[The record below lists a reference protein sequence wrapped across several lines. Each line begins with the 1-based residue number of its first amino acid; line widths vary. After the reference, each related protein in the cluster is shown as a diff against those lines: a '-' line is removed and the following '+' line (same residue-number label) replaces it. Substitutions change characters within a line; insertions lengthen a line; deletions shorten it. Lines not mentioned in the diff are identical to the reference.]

1 MKALLLS
8 IRTILRFRTYTAIN
22 VLGLALS
29 LGCVFVLVRYIHQEY
44 TVNHF
49 VPEADRTF
57 LTAVFKEGEP
67 RGSLGESGDRN
78 NDPNYR
84 NPLDHPAVEAFSR
97 FMMFDDDFVTKD
109 DYRYAVN
116 TVVVDSLFF
125 DLIPYGCKE
134 GSLQLKPDEALLTP
148 QAALRIFGTEHAVGK
163 ELVTSSGKPVRVAGI
178 LKEPSTKSSFQFD
191 VVLSV
196 YLMRDWSRVAYE
208 VVRLHR
214 PEDGNEINQANR
226 TPMKLVYYGNLAVYY
241 QLVPLK
247 DFYLSRQ
254 VSAYV
259 DSVTQGRPDVLRLL
273 GLVVG
278 LILLVGLLNY
288 MNLYSV
294 VMLKRGRELG
304 MKKVLGAGKGQI
316 FLQLYAEN
324 VCLNA
329 AVVFLAWLLVEVTR
343 RLVDAWFDIPVQ
355 GDLRFDLLLSAA
367 VLFLLPLFTMLPP
380 YCRYA
385 YAAPMRSLSQV
396 GVGGKATR
404 SRTVFLF
411 LQYVI
416 AFCLT
421 VAAIYLSR
429 HLQYLLH
436 TDVGYRTEDIIQCRL
451 WKENPA
457 SYSDNNLRQQEFEK
471 MQAALALIEK
481 RVGESPLFN
490 GMVYGEPPYA
500 GGWGLNFHTENGEAT
515 EAITFW
521 TSREY
526 MDFFGFRILEG
537 RGWGD
542 EDVFSQY
549 KLIANKAFLAALH
562 ISDWRQTKVI
572 PQNRM
577 WFTSGE
583 SSDVIPYEIVG
594 VMDDFKTGHLSGGNR
609 PVVFVY
615 SGSDPRDLCFI
626 SIAPGKRKEAISFLS
641 DLYQE
646 AVGRGDFE
654 YSFVTDE
661 IARLHE
667 EDRKVT
673 RIVITFALIAI
684 VIACLGLFGLSLYD
698 IRQRYREIA
707 LRKVHGA
714 QVADICRLLL
724 RKYFVLLGAAFVTGA
739 VIAYVGIHRYMEDF
753 PHHAPLSLWIFLV
766 AGVIV
771 AIIALL
777 TVLWQIRRASQVN
790 PAEVMKRE

>member
-29 LGCVFVLVRYIHQEY
+29 LGCVFVLVRYIHQER

-67 RGSLGESGDRN
+67 RGVLGESGDRN

-116 TVVVDSLFF
+116 TMVVDSLFF
-125 DLIPYGCKE
+125 DLMPYGCKE
-134 GSLQLKPDEALLTP
+134 GCLQLKPDEALLTP

-163 ELVTSSGKPVRVAGI
+163 ELVTSSGKPVRVAGV

-196 YLMRDWSRVAYE
+196 YLMKDWSRVACE

-214 PEDGNEINQANR
+214 PEDVEEMNR
-226 TPMKLVYYGNLAVYY
+226 VNRKPMKLMSYNQQAVYY
-241 QLVPLK
+241 QLIPLK
-247 DFYLSRQ
+247 DFYLNRQ
-254 VSAYV
+254 VSAYSK
-259 DSVTQGRPDVLRLL
+259 SVLQGRPDVLRLL
-273 GLVVG
+273 GLVAG

-294 VMLKRGRELG
+294 VMLKRGCELG

-343 RLVDAWFDIPVQ
+343 QLVDAWFDIPVQ

-380 YCRYA
+380 YWRYA
-385 YAAPMRSLSQV
+385 HAAPMRSLSQV
-396 GVGGKATR
+396 GVGDKATR

-421 VAAIYLSR
+421 VTAIYLSR
-429 HLQYLLH
+429 HLQFLLH
-436 TDVGYRTEDIIQCRL
+436 TDVGYRTENIIQCQF
-451 WKENPA
+451 WKGNPA
-457 SYSDNNLRQQEFEK
+457 VINNWEIRKREQEK
-471 MQAALALIEK
+471 MLAALALIEK
-481 RVGESPLFN
+481 RVDESPLFN
-490 GMVYGEPPYA
+490 GMVYGEPPYVY
-500 GGWGLNFHTENGEAT
+500 GGELNFHTENGEET
-515 EAITFW
+515 ETITFW

-526 MDFFGFRILEG
+526 MDFFGFRLLEG

-572 PQNRM
+572 PQDRM

-583 SSDVIPYEIVG
+583 SNDVVPYEIVG

-609 PVVFVY
+609 PAVFVY
-615 SGSDPRDLCFI
+615 NEPDPRELCFI
-626 SIAPGKRKEAISFLS
+626 SIAPGKRKEAIAFLG

-646 AVGRGDFE
+646 TMGRGDFE
-654 YSFVTDE
+654 YSFITDE

-724 RKYFVLLGAAFVTGA
+724 RKYLVLLGAAFVTGVA
-739 VIAYVGIHRYMEDF
+739 VAYVAIHRYMENF

-766 AGVIV
+766 AGLMV
-771 AIIALL
+771 AAIALL

>member
-1 MKALLLS
+1 MNKINNEYMKALLLS

-29 LGCVFVLVRYIHQEY
+29 LGCVFVLVRYIHQER

-67 RGSLGESGDRN
+67 RGALGESGDRN

-116 TVVVDSLFF
+116 TMVVDSLFF

-196 YLMRDWSRVAYE
+196 YLMKDWSRVAYE

-214 PEDGNEINQANR
+214 PEDGDEVNQANR
-226 TPMKLVYYGNLAVYY
+226 TPMQLICYGQQAVYY

-247 DFYLSRQ
+247 DFYLNRQ
-254 VSAYV
+254 VSAFA
-259 DSVTQGRPDVLRLL
+259 DSVTQGRSDVLRLL
-273 GLVVG
+273 GLVAG

-329 AVVFLAWLLVEVTR
+329 AVVFLSWLLVEVTR
-343 RLVDAWFDIPVQ
+343 WMVDAWFDIPVQ

-380 YCRYA
+380 YWRYA
-385 YAAPMRSLSQV
+385 HAAPMRSLSQV
-396 GVGGKATR
+396 GVGGKATH

-429 HLQYLLH
+429 HLQFLLH
-436 TDVGYRTEDIIQCRL
+436 TDVGYHTEDIIQCPF

-457 SYSDNNLRQQEFEK
+457 ASNNWEIRQQEMK
-471 MQAALALIEK
+471 KKNAAFALLEK
-481 RVGESPLFN
+481 RIGESPLFT
-490 GMVYGEPPYA
+490 GMTYGVPPYDLQPDTRFRTDDGQEVA
-500 GGWGLNFHTENGEAT
+500 GQEWNE
-515 EAITFW
+515 
-521 TSREY
+521 
-526 MDFFGFRILEG
+526 
-537 RGWGD
+537 D
-542 EDVFSQY
+542 EDEY
-549 KLIANKAFLAALH
+549 ACMLIANRAFLQALH
-562 ISDWRQTKVI
+562 IRDWKTEKVT
-572 PQNRM
+572 PNQRF
-577 WFTSGE
+577 WYRSGE
-583 SSDVIPYEIVG
+583 NWNEIPSYDIIG
-594 VMDDFKTGHLSGGNR
+594 VVDDFRTGHLSGGNQ
-609 PVVFVY
+609 PVVFIY
-615 SGSDPRDLCFI
+615 QNGWRDFTFL
-626 SIAPGKRKEAISFLS
+626 SIAPGKRKEAIAFLS

-654 YSFVTDE
+654 YSFITDE

-684 VIACLGLFGLSLYD
+684 GISCLGLFGLSLYD

-714 QVADICRLLL
+714 QVGDICRLLL
-724 RKYFVLLGAAFVTGA
+724 RKYFVLLGTAFVTGA
-739 VIAYVGIHRYMEDF
+739 AVAYVAIHRYMEDF

-771 AIIALL
+771 AVIALL

>member
-8 IRTILRFRTYTAIN
+8 IRTILRFRTYTIIN

-29 LGCVFVLVRYIHQEY
+29 LGCVFVLVRYIHQEC

-57 LTAVFKEGEP
+57 LTAVFGEEDS
-67 RGSLGESGDRN
+67 RVALRSSEDRN
-78 NDPNYR
+78 HDPNYR
-84 NPLDHPAVEAFSR
+84 NPLDFPAVEMFSR
-97 FMMFDDDFVTKD
+97 FILFDEDFVMKD
-109 DYRYAVN
+109 NYRHAVR
-116 TVVVDSLFF
+116 TMVADSLFF
-125 DLIPYGCKE
+125 ELIPYPCQE
-134 GSLQLKPDEALLTP
+134 GTLQLKPDEVLLTQ
-148 QAALRIFGTEHAVGK
+148 QAARRIFGTEHAVGK

-178 LKEPSTKSSFQFD
+178 LGEPSTKSSFQFD
-191 VVLSV
+191 VVLSM
-196 YLMRDWSRVAYE
+196 YLLKDWMRTAYE

-214 PEDGNEINQANR
+214 PEAVEEINRVNR
-226 TPMKLVYYGNLAVYY
+226 KPMKLMSYNQQAVYY
-241 QLVPLK
+241 QLIPLK
-247 DFYLSRQ
+247 DFYLNKQAFSK
-254 VSAYV
+254 
-259 DSVTQGRPDVLRLL
+259 SVLQGRPDVLRLL
-273 GLVVG
+273 GLVAG

-380 YCRYA
+380 YWRYA
-385 YAAPMRSLSQV
+385 HAAPMRSLSQV

-436 TDVGYRTEDIIQCRL
+436 TDVGYRTEDIIQCQF

-457 SYSDNNLRQQEFEK
+457 AISNWEIGEQELK
-471 MQAALALIEK
+471 KKKAAFALLEK
-481 RVGESPLFN
+481 RIGESPLFT
-490 GMVYGEPPYA
+490 GMTYGIPPYNLQPDTRFRTDDGQEVEVCHLWA
-500 GGWGLNFHTENGEAT
+500 
-515 EAITFW
+515 
-521 TSREY
+521 SREY
-526 MDFFGFRILEG
+526 MDFFGFRLLEG
-537 RGWGD
+537 REWNGD
-542 EDVFSQY
+542 EDKYAY
-549 KLIANKAFLAALH
+549 KLIANRAFLQALH
-562 ISDWRQTKVI
+562 IRDWRTEKVTPNQRFWYRSGDDWNKI
-572 PQNRM
+572 P
-577 WFTSGE
+577 SY
-583 SSDVIPYEIVG
+583 DIIG
-594 VMDDFKTGHLSGGNR
+594 VVDDFRTGHLSGGNQ
-609 PVVFVY
+609 PIVFIY
-615 SGSDPRDLCFI
+615 QNGWRDFTFL

-771 AIIALL
+771 AAIALL

>member
-29 LGCVFVLVRYIHQEY
+29 LGCVFVLVRYIHQEC

-49 VPEADRTF
+49 VPEVERTF

-67 RGSLGESGDRN
+67 RGALGESGDRN

-97 FMMFDDDFVTKD
+97 FMTFDDDFVTKD

-116 TVVVDSLFF
+116 TIVVDSLFF

-134 GSLQLKPDEALLTP
+134 GSLQLKPDEVLLTP

-196 YLMRDWSRVAYE
+196 YLMKDWSRVAYE

-214 PEDGNEINQANR
+214 R
-226 TPMKLVYYGNLAVYY
+226 TPMKLICYGARAVYY

-254 VSAYV
+254 VSAFAE
-259 DSVTQGRPDVLRLL
+259 SVTQGRSDVLRLL
-273 GLVVG
+273 GLVAG

-380 YCRYA
+380 YWRYA
-385 YAAPMRSLSQV
+385 HAAPMRSLSQV

-421 VAAIYLSR
+421 VLAVLAAY
-429 HLQYLLH
+429 
-436 TDVGYRTEDIIQCRL
+436 
-451 WKENPA
+451 
-457 SYSDNNLRQQEFEK
+457 
-471 MQAALALIEK
+471 
-481 RVGESPLFN
+481 
-490 GMVYGEPPYA
+490 
-500 GGWGLNFHTENGEAT
+500 
-515 EAITFW
+515 
-521 TSREY
+521 
-526 MDFFGFRILEG
+526 G
-537 RGWGD
+537 RGLPHGGHHSVPVL
-542 EDVFSQY
+542 E
-549 KLIANKAFLAALH
+549 
-562 ISDWRQTKVI
+562 RE
-572 PQNRM
+572 P
-577 WFTSGE
+577 SGH
-583 SSDVIPYEIVG
+583 
-594 VMDDFKTGHLSGGNR
+594 K
-609 PVVFVY
+609 
-615 SGSDPRDLCFI
+615 
-626 SIAPGKRKEAISFLS
+626 
-641 DLYQE
+641 
-646 AVGRGDFE
+646 
-654 YSFVTDE
+654 
-661 IARLHE
+661 
-667 EDRKVT
+667 
-673 RIVITFALIAI
+673 
-684 VIACLGLFGLSLYD
+684 
-698 IRQRYREIA
+698 
-707 LRKVHGA
+707 
-714 QVADICRLLL
+714 
-724 RKYFVLLGAAFVTGA
+724 
-739 VIAYVGIHRYMEDF
+739 
-753 PHHAPLSLWIFLV
+753 
-766 AGVIV
+766 
-771 AIIALL
+771 
-777 TVLWQIRRASQVN
+777 
-790 PAEVMKRE
+790 